1 MIQKHCFWKP
11 FFYLCKKSK
20 ATFML
25 PLNIQ
30 NETSRLRAVVLG
42 TAVNNGPTPTAEE
55 AYDPKSLEHIL
66 AGTYP
71 VEADMINEM
80 EAFNQ
85 VFKKYDVEVFRPDVI
100 PNYNQIFSRDIGFVI
115 DDVFIKANILPDRE
129 KELDAIQYV
138 IDHID
143 PKKVV
148 RPPEEVH
155 IEGGD
160 VMLWNDM
167 NQTTNSILMIR
178 PVAFRMNEQTA
189 VNNYYQK
196 VLENTTPSTVNAKA
210 QNEFDAFVEKL
221 RKVGVNV
228 IVVEDTLDPDTPDSI
243 FPNNWI
249 SFHENGDVTL
259 YPMFAENR
267 RAERREDIL
276 DILED
281 KGFAIHEIMDYTS
294 AEEDGFFL
302 EGTGSIVLDRDNGK
316 AYCALSPRADE
327 ELFIEFCEDF
337 DLAPVIFEAYQTV
350 NGERKHM
357 YHTNVMM
364 CIAETFA
371 VVCADCI
378 DDKQERK
385 MVLDNLKADGKD
397 IILVTEDQV
406 NNFAGNML
414 QVKGKDDKRYLV
426 MSNSAYQ
433 SLTKAQIHKIEEHCE
448 ILHAN
453 LDTIEACGGGSARCM
468 MAEVFLPVFMIYS

>member
-1 MIQKHCFWKP
+1 
-11 FFYLCKKSK
+11 
-20 ATFML
+20 
-25 PLNIQ
+25 
-30 NETSRLRAVVLG
+30 
-42 TAVNNGPTPTAEE
+42 
-55 AYDPKSLEHIL
+55 
-66 AGTYP
+66 
-71 VEADMINEM
+71 
-80 EAFNQ
+80 
-85 VFKKYDVEVFRPDVI
+85 
-100 PNYNQIFSRDIGFVI
+100 
-115 DDVFIKANILPDRE
+115 
-129 KELDAIQYV
+129 
-138 IDHID
+138 
-143 PKKVV
+143 
-148 RPPEEVH
+148 
-155 IEGGD
+155 
-160 VMLWNDM
+160 
-167 NQTTNSILMIR
+167 MIR

-276 DILED
+276 DVLED

-371 VVCADCI
+371 VICTDCI

-433 SLTKAQIHKIEEHCE
+433 SLTKTQIHKIEEHCE

-468 MAEVFLPVFMIYS
+468 MAEVFLPLQ